1 MKYIILLK
9 ISHLSLSSVTHLQHS
24 FSPTHSFS
32 LFLSQLQISFSH
44 HVVQPISNALSLYLF
59 SLHPIALSL
68 DRRFKGLLIGLNLG
82 FVWNFW
88 VSRWLFVGHFWVCGF
103 SVAGSVMVAVG
114 VYLNR
119 WLDRWWLLLV
129 FVWIDIKLVVV
140 FVCLFESVFV
150 LMVAVWSFGV
160 EWFEFRC
167 WIDGLLVGLGVGF
180 SGFGEWWWWVARCG
194 FGKWWWWAV
203 EGFFWDLVFVVDG
216 DGVCFFVVVSAM
228 VVGTR

>member
-1 MKYIILLK
+1 MKILDVLFLLLRYIALPI
-9 ISHLSLSSVTHLQHS
+9 SLSVTLLS
-24 FSPTHSFS
+24 
-32 LFLSQLQISFSH
+32 LSQLQKLHCSPH
-44 HVVQPISNALSLYLF
+44 AAQSLFFPLPFFFFFYY
-59 SLHPIALSL
+59 IALSL

-103 SVAGSVMVAVG
+103 SVAGSVMVVVG

-160 EWFEFRC
+160 EWF
-167 WIDGLLVGLGVGF
+167 
-180 SGFGEWWWWVARCG
+180 
-194 FGKWWWWAV
+194 
-203 EGFFWDLVFVVDG
+203 
-216 DGVCFFVVVSAM
+216 
-228 VVGTR
+228 